1 MEVPHSRR
9 NRSPL
14 LASTNLCPL
23 RRCSD
28 GRGSGGRTLG
38 TACKSGKRVGAPTC
52 AGRRDHGHRV
62 QGYRSEK
69 KVAPGSG
76 CTQRVRSGRHS
87 QSVAR
92 VLHKPLHQE
101 GVGKKWQASAKKHNE
116 TQKRAKRL
124 DGDVRR
130 PSKQGLDHPFTYL
143 LTAQNKVRHAVDH
156 TQHNTC
162 MTHTRGANVPAL
174 TSPSL
179 QPLKPHGR
187 L

>member
-52 AGRRDHGHRV
+52 AGRRGHGHRV

-76 CTQRVRSGRHS
+76 CTQRVCSSRHS

-101 GVGKKWQASAKKHNE
+101 GVGNKWQAGAKKHNE
-116 TQKRAKRL
+116 IQKRAKRL
-124 DGDVRR
+124 ETETLEG
-130 PSKQGLDHPFTYL
+130 
-143 LTAQNKVRHAVDH
+143 
-156 TQHNTC
+156 
-162 MTHTRGANVPAL
+162 L
-174 TSPSL
+174 TSRDWTILSHTFSRRRIKLGMPSTTL
-179 QPLKPHGR
+179 STTPA
-187 L
+187 